1 MNLLDRETS
10 KSRLMS
16 VDPMLKYAKC
26 VSPCTTAMTR
36 SCVSASTISTFAPSR
51 SKRSVNIGSHR
62 SHLFDGVIITVCP
75 RIAGMLGPNI
85 GCVPITST
93 PSGAH
98 LSIASSGIFFIE
110 VISMRRLPRFIF
122 GAISSI
128 VSSVTSMGTDITTI
142 SLSWIAASRS
152 CAYIAPNA

>member
-10 KSRLMS
+10 KSRLLS

-51 SKRSVNIGSHR
+51 SKRSTRTGSHR

-75 RIAGMLGPNI
+75 LMSGMLGPNI

-93 PSGAH
+93 PAGAQF
-98 LSIASSGIFFIE
+98 SIAASGIFFIE
-110 VISMRRLPRFIF
+110 VISMRRLPSFIF

-128 VSSVTSMGTDITTI
+128 VSAVTSIGTEITTI
-142 SLSWIAASRS
+142 SLSLIAASGS
-152 CAYIAPNA
+152 WAYVAPNA